1 MKLNH
6 PISRHSLQ
14 IFILRQSK
22 MKRIYGGSSI
32 KKRRHKVLELFQSS
46 WISHNVKKA
55 IEERDQFLK
64 ELNNQDGNNKFSQ
77 NHKIVAVQKMIY
89 QCINDLRREKSIH
102 ILPLLSQIR
111 QLCLFY
117 PRESSCDDEDEF
129 DEDETCDCEHCQSRN
144 SGSFI
149 VPSRKEIVHE
159 LQMKNDVVNIVIAN
173 LEAYMEETR
182 RTFSPK
188 VN

>member
-1 MKLNH
+1 
-6 PISRHSLQ
+6 
-14 IFILRQSK
+14 
-22 MKRIYGGSSI
+22 MKRIYGSSSI

-46 WISHNVKKA
+46 WISHNVKKG

-64 ELNNQDGNNKFSQ
+64 DLSNQDGNNRYSQ
-77 NHKIVAVQKMIY
+77 NHKIVAVKQMLD

-173 LEAYMEETR
+173 LEAYMEETK
-182 RTFSPK
+182 RTVSPK
-188 VN
+188 VPS